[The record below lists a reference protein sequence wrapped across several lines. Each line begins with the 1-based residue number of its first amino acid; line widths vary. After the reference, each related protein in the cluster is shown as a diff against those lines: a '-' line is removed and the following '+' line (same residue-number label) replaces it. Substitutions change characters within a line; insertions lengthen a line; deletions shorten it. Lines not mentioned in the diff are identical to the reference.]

1 VKPEIIVIIVV
12 TLERRFYIVKARG
25 TGYTIP
31 STSCTQVVNET
42 EDTDDN
48 IDSQH
53 WTLLMNWKVVKRRLV
68 HKPAKLPRSDD
79 E

>member
-12 TLERRFYIVKARG
+12 TLERRFYIVKAR
-25 TGYTIP
+25 GYTIP